1 MKAIRVHEHGGPEV
15 LRLEETADPVAG
27 PGEVLVRMEAVG
39 LNFIDVYQRRGQYPM
54 QLPFTPGS
62 EGAGTVVAVGEGV
75 TDLKVGDRVAS
86 ETLKGT
92 YAELAK
98 GRADRLVRLPES
110 VDVRLG
116 AAIMLQGITA
126 HYLATSTYPIQRGDR
141 VLIHAIS
148 GGVGLL
154 LCQIA
159 KRRGAWV
166 VGTTSSAEKAQY
178 ARDVG
183 ADEVILYT
191 EQDFV
196 AEVKRLTD
204 GQGVQVAYDSVGRTT
219 FDGSLD
225 CLAPRGLMTLFGE
238 SSGPVPP
245 FDPRILNRKGSLY
258 LTRPTIAHYIASR
271 EELSKRATEL
281 LGWVADGWLTVHI
294 DRALPLAEAAA
305 AHRALESRK
314 TMGKVLL
321 VV

>member
-15 LRLEETADPVAG
+15 LRLDETADPVAG

-39 LNFIDVYQRRGQYPM
+39 LNFIEVYQRKGQYPM

-110 VDVRLG
+110 VDARLG

-159 KRRGAWV
+159 KRRGAWI

-294 DRALPLAEAAA
+294 DRVLPLAEAAA

>member
-39 LNFIDVYQRRGQYPM
+39 LNFIDVYQRKGQYPM

-75 TDLKVGDRVAS
+75 TDPKVGDRVAS

-110 VDVRLG
+110 VDARLG

-225 CLAPRGLMTLFGE
+225 CLAPRGLMTLFGQ

-245 FDPRILNRKGSLY
+245 FDPQILNRKGSLF

-294 DRALPLAEAAA
+294 DRVLPLAEAAA